1 MGREG
6 WQGQAEPHPGLSQ
19 AGPGSHEHDTD
30 MTFSEHQNLPGEPR
44 NEAQGS
50 LRVIPNRSQMPSSLI
65 SSWMLHLGTT
75 GLYADRFLEINS
87 LLLFLSLTGPLAL
100 PEATL
105 PGPPHPL

>member
-1 MGREG
+1 
-6 WQGQAEPHPGLSQ
+6 
-19 AGPGSHEHDTD
+19 